1 MIARIPLGRTVPG
14 RPNVIL
20 TDTSPAH
27 GSSAHG
33 HGPTPRTRP
42 GMCAG
47 ESTDL
52 GQCPRRPGGRCA
64 RSSAPAH
71 RPHSSRSVVF
81 RLEIGSL
88 PRRDRSGSA
97 PRSVHFRA
105 EIGPRGSVSI
115 CRPLS
120 AAPGPVI
127 ATTGSGVGQVITYAP
142 SRRPVASGAVEIGV
156 ILRFC
161 DAGRTVRDAEGA
173 QDDHCPGRNSA
184 RRTPRTDLGAEPDRS
199 RAGSEPISVR
209 NRTDLG
215 EREPRARARPC
226 VAVATAPRPPGLGLA
241 PR

>member
-1 MIARIPLGRTVPG
+1 MAPR
-14 RPNVIL
+14 
-20 TDTSPAH
+20 PAH
-27 GSSAHG
+27 GRA
-33 HGPTPRTRP
+33 
-42 GMCAG
+42 
-47 ESTDL
+47 
-52 GQCPRRPGGRCA
+52 CA
-64 RSSAPAH
+64 RARAPTSDSARAGRAGGAPDRQRQLIA
-71 RPHSSRSVVF
+71 P
-81 RLEIGSL
+81 I
-88 PRRDRSGSA
+88 RRDRSYSGS
-97 PRSVHFRA
+97 RSVHFRT

-184 RRTPRTDLGAEPDRS
+184 RRTPRTDLESEPDRS

-209 NRTDLG
+209 NSTDLG
-215 EREPRARARPC
+215 GREPRVRARPC
-226 VAVATAPRPPGLGLA
+226 AAVATAPRPPGLGLA